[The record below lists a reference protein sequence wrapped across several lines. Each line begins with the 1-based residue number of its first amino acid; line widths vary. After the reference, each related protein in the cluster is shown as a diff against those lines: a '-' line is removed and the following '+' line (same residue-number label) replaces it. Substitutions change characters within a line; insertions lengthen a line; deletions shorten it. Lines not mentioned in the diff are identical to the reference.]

1 MISVLTEQV
10 PWTPGVPRG
19 ERAENRWPDSGGQCV
34 LLASAFAR
42 GLGLF
47 RVVSKQSEVSSD
59 C

>member
-1 MISVLTEQV
+1 MIPVLTEQV
-10 PWTPGVPRG
+10 PRTPGVSRG
-19 ERAENRWPDSGGQCV
+19 ERAENRWSDSGGQCV
-34 LLASAFAR
+34 LLASASAT